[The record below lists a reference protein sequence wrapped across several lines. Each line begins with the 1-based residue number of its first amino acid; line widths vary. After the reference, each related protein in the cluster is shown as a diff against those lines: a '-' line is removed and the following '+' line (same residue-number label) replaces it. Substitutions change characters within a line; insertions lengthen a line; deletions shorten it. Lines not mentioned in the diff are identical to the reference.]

1 MPIKK
6 RVETESTAAAAEPK
20 TAKRAT
26 KKTTAE
32 PKAATAR
39 KPAAKPATLSVTAAA
54 THKATARR
62 TATKTVVAPAFDVDV
77 HREEVEREAYLIW
90 AGRGH
95 EHGQAHEDWL
105 RAIELVKARHQ
116 N

>member
-1 MPIKK
+1 MPTKK
-6 RVETESTAAAAEPK
+6 RVETESAAAEPK
-20 TAKRAT
+20 PARRAA

-32 PKAATAR
+32 PKAAAAR
-39 KPAAKPATLSVTAAA
+39 KTAAKPVTAAA

-62 TATKTVVAPAFDVDV
+62 TATKKAAAPAFHVDL

-90 AGRGH
+90 ASRGH

-105 RAIELVKARHQ
+105 RAIETVKARHQ
-116 N
+116 K